1 MRKGSQGSLT
11 TLNRWD
17 IKNLRRLLGCEEGM
31 CLSPL
36 LGGKCLE
43 GGVKGL
49 WLRRVEGKDRR
60 DPELL
65 CCSVRSPVQCGV

>member
-1 MRKGSQGSLT
+1 
-11 TLNRWD
+11 
-17 IKNLRRLLGCEEGM
+17 M